1 MTSCP
6 TFVFS
11 EMEISWPA
19 DSNPKEG
26 LFDRHGAAKQSFAA
40 AMHNLPKT
48 SAAATRP
55 PLQHS

>member
-11 EMEISWPA
+11 EMEISWQA

-26 LFDRHGAAKQSFAA
+26 LFDRHGAKQSFAA

>member
-11 EMEISWPA
+11 EMEISWQA
-19 DSNPKEG
+19 DSNPKEER
-26 LFDRHGAAKQSFAA
+26 LFDRHGAKQSFAA

-48 SAAATRP
+48 SAT
-55 PLQHS
+55 LINSITQ